1 MDILVRGLL
10 SVAGQYQ
17 VAKDA
22 PNFCSEWVSVSV
34 FTLIVPLKVP
44 PPKFDKGFDIGEY
57 FGKGTFECCGAMPIS
72 HGCSKLLLWMGSND
86 CIHFDFPH
94 RSYQLIDLTRDFS

>member
-10 SVAGQYQ
+10 SVGGQCQ

-34 FTLIVPLKVP
+34 FTLIVPLKEP
-44 PPKFDKGFDIGEY
+44 APKFDKGFVIGGY
-57 FGKGTFECCGAMPIS
+57 FGTGTFECCGAMLS
-72 HGCSKLLLWMGSND
+72 GQRCSKLLL
-86 CIHFDFPH
+86 
-94 RSYQLIDLTRDFS
+94 